1 MSKVKTYND
10 GIATICRPKEKER
23 DFRAKVNP
31 TSIKDLE
38 TKGKLMFSIL
48 SARIEDM
55 EYAERIG
62 KKLTLKIKSPNHPGL
77 KKQDNL
83 LIDDVLYDIYHMD
96 MSKDKTELYL
106 YCEEVRKFA

>member
-1 MSKVKTYND
+1 MAKVKTYND
-10 GIATICRPKEKER
+10 GVATICKPKEIER

-31 TSIKDLE
+31 TSMKDME
-38 TKGKLMFSIL
+38 IKGKLMFSIS

-55 EYAERIG
+55 EYAERVG
-62 KKLTLKIKSPNHPGL
+62 KKLTLKIKAPNHPGL

-83 LIDDVLYDIYHMD
+83 LIENVLYDIYHID
-96 MSKDKTELYL
+96 ISRDKMEIYL

>member
-1 MSKVKTYND
+1 MAKVKTYND
-10 GIATICRPKEKER
+10 GVATICRPKEKER

-38 TKGKLMFSIL
+38 IKGTLMFSVL

-62 KKLTLKIKSPNHPGL
+62 KKLTMKIKAPNHPGL

-83 LIDDVLYDIYHMD
+83 LIEDVLYDIYHMD
-96 MSKDKTELYL
+96 MSRDKMEIYL
-106 YCEEVRKFA
+106 YCEEVRKLA

>member
-1 MSKVKTYND
+1 MAKVKTYND
-10 GIATICRPKEKER
+10 GVAIICRPKEKER

-38 TKGKLMFSIL
+38 IKGKLMFSIL

-55 EYAERIG
+55 EYAEQIG
-62 KKLTLKIKSPNHPGL
+62 KKLTLKIKAPNHPGL

-83 LIDDVLYDIYHMD
+83 LIEDVLYDIYHMD
-96 MSKDKTELYL
+96 MSKDKMEIYL
-106 YCEEVRKFA
+106 YCEEVRKIA

>member
-1 MSKVKTYND
+1 MAKVKTYND
-10 GIATICRPKEKER
+10 GVAIICRPKEKER

-38 TKGKLMFSIL
+38 IKGKLMFSVL

-55 EYAERIG
+55 EYAEQIG
-62 KKLTLKIKSPNHPGL
+62 KKLTLKIKTPNHPGM

-83 LIDDVLYDIYHMD
+83 LIEDVLYDIYHMD

>member
-1 MSKVKTYND
+1 MAKVKTYND

-38 TKGKLMFSIL
+38 IKGKIMFSIL

-62 KKLTLKIKSPNHPGL
+62 KKLTLKIKAPNHPGL

-83 LIDDVLYDIYHMD
+83 LIEDVLYDIYHMD
-96 MSKDKTELYL
+96 MSKDKMEIYL

>member
-1 MSKVKTYND
+1 MAKVKTYND
-10 GIATICRPKEKER
+10 GVATICRPKEKER

-38 TKGKLMFSIL
+38 IKGKIMFSIL

-62 KKLTLKIKSPNHPGL
+62 KKLTLKIKAPNHPGL

-83 LIDDVLYDIYHMD
+83 LIEDVLYDIYHMD
-96 MSKDKTELYL
+96 MSKDKMEIYL

>member
-1 MSKVKTYND
+1 MAKVKTYND

-31 TSIKDLE
+31 TSIKDME
-38 TKGKLMFSIL
+38 IKGKIMFSIS

-62 KKLTLKIKSPNHPGL
+62 KKLTMKIKAPNHPGL

-83 LIDDVLYDIYHMD
+83 LIENILYDIYHID
-96 MSKDKTELYL
+96 KSKDKTELYI
-106 YCEEVRKFA
+106 YCEEVRKLA

>member
-62 KKLTLKIKSPNHPGL
+62 KKLTLKIKAPNHPGL

-83 LIDDVLYDIYHMD
+83 LIEDVLYDIYHMD
-96 MSKDKTELYL
+96 MSKDKMEIYL
-106 YCEEVRKFA
+106 YCEEVRKLA

>member
-1 MSKVKTYND
+1 MAKVKTYND
-10 GIATICRPKEKER
+10 GVATICRPKEKER

-38 TKGKLMFSIL
+38 IKGTLMFSVL

-62 KKLTLKIKSPNHPGL
+62 KKLTLKIKAPNHPGL

-83 LIDDVLYDIYHMD
+83 LIEDVLYDIYHMD

-106 YCEEVRKFA
+106 YCEEVRKLA

>member
-10 GIATICRPKEKER
+10 GVAIICRPKEKER

-38 TKGKLMFSIL
+38 IKGKLMFSIL

-62 KKLTLKIKSPNHPGL
+62 KKLTLKIKAPNHPGL

-83 LIDDVLYDIYHMD
+83 LIEDVLYDIYHMD
-96 MSKDKTELYL
+96 MSRDKMEIYL
-106 YCEEVRKFA
+106 YCEEVRKLA

>member
-1 MSKVKTYND
+1 MAKVKTYND
-10 GIATICRPKEKER
+10 GVATICRPKEKER

-62 KKLTLKIKSPNHPGL
+62 KKLTLKIKAPNHPGL

-83 LIDDVLYDIYHMD
+83 LIEDVLYDIYYMD

-106 YCEEVRKFA
+106 YCEEVRKLA

>member
-1 MSKVKTYND
+1 MAKIKTYND
-10 GIATICRPKEKER
+10 GVATICRPKEKER

-31 TSIKDLE
+31 TSINDLE
-38 TKGKLMFSIL
+38 IKGTLMFSIL

-62 KKLTLKIKSPNHPGL
+62 KKLTLKIKAPNHPGL

-83 LIDDVLYDIYHMD
+83 LIEDVLYDIYHIDTSRDRM
-96 MSKDKTELYL
+96 EIYL
-106 YCEEVRKFA
+106 YCEEVRKLA

>member
-1 MSKVKTYND
+1 MAKVKTYND

-38 TKGKLMFSIL
+38 IKGKIMFSIL

-62 KKLTLKIKSPNHPGL
+62 KKLTLKIKAPNHPGL

-83 LIDDVLYDIYHMD
+83 LIEDVLYDIYHMD
-96 MSKDKTELYL
+96 MSKDKMEIYL
-106 YCEEVRKFA
+106 YCEEVRKIA